1 MITLTPGFG
10 SRYGGSSETSVDCSS
25 SRSSVRFV
33 VVGTLIDTLIE
44 SSPRGFHLAPESV
57 IILGLCFLQL
67 RRPVIPETSDAP
79 GLLLLWRYAGLSRSP
94 LVGIPPSDLPLGKFD
109 GQLLVLAR
117 IENGG
122 PIGKG
127 GISRGMFL
135 VRG

>member
-1 MITLTPGFG
+1 MITLTPAFG
-10 SRYGGSSETSVDCSS
+10 SRYGGSSETSVNRSS
-25 SRSSVRFV
+25 SSVRFV
-33 VVGTLIDTLIE
+33 VVDPLIE
-44 SSPRGFHLAPESV
+44 SSPRGFHLAAESV

-67 RRPVIPETSDAP
+67 RRPVIPETSNAP

-94 LVGIPPSDLPLGKFD
+94 LVGIPPSDLPLRKLD

-117 IENGG
+117 IENGR